1 MSEKISNT
9 LHSIIGGAKE
19 SLGRAVGSEQ
29 LAAEGAAEKAK
40 ADTRAATHAAQAQ
53 AQKTQNHAQGV
64 ADNISGRVKST
75 VGAATGNT
83 KMEAEG
89 HVQQAAGDIRRAA
102 NS

>member
-1 MSEKISNT
+1 MSEKMSNT
-9 LHSIIGGAKE
+9 FHSIVGGAKA
-19 SLGRAVGSEQ
+19 SLGKAVGSEQ

-40 ADTRAATHAAQAQ
+40 ADTRSATQAAQTQ
-53 AQKTQNHAQGV
+53 AHMAQNHAQGV

-83 KMEAEG
+83 KMEAQG
-89 HVQQAAGDIRRAA
+89 HMQQAAGDIRRAA